1 MIPGR
6 LEGGHQR
13 GHHPAI
19 RKRVTP
25 EGPPASKRETVA
37 AAYLRAAHA
46 YILIS
51 MPTGTSTIFGVF
63 QAILALL
70 IKPDELPRAD
80 NVMRN
85 KKFASEIFCHELASF
100 MLQRK
105 MNSRTFAT
113 SRQNKDGSTVSELPA
128 STWMLTSV
136 RRRQANAGQGTSEM
150 PPAP

>member
-1 MIPGR
+1 MPGGST
-6 LEGGHQR
+6 L
-13 GHHPAI
+13 
-19 RKRVTP
+19 
-25 EGPPASKRETVA
+25 KREAVA

-113 SRQNKDGSTVSELPA
+113 SRQNNDGSTVSESAAQP
-128 STWMLTSV
+128 
-136 RRRQANAGQGTSEM
+136 GC
-150 PPAP
+150 